1 MAQKLTNYFKNS
13 VRELKRVNWPTKKET
28 VNNTALVIGISLGVA
43 LFLGI
48 VDFLLTQILQ
58 LVI

>member
-13 VRELKRVNWPTKKET
+13 ARELKRVNWPTKKET

-48 VDFLLTQILQ
+48 VDFFLTQILQ

>member
-1 MAQKLTNYFKNS
+1 MAQKITNYFKNS
-13 VRELKRVNWPTKKET
+13 ARELKRVNWPTKKET
-28 VNNTALVIGISLGVA
+28 INNTVLVIGISLGVA

>member
-1 MAQKLTNYFKNS
+1 MAQKITNYFKNS
-13 VRELKRVNWPTKKET
+13 ARELKRVNWPTKKET
-28 VNNTALVIGISLGVA
+28 INNTALVIGISLGVA

-48 VDFLLTQILQ
+48 VDFLLTQVLQ